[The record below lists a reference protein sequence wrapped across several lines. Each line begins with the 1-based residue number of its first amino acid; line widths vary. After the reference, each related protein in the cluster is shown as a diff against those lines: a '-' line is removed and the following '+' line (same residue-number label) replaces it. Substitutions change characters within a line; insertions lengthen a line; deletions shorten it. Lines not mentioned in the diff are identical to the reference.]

1 MKIMFAGD
9 IVGRPGRRILEDS
22 LMPYR
27 QSNGIDLV
35 IANGENAAGGSGLT
49 RKIAFQLF
57 DAGVDIITSGDHIW
71 KKKDIYSFLSE
82 TERLV
87 RPLNY
92 PKGSPGRG
100 RTIITR
106 PDGTRVAVINLI
118 GRVFMDAVD
127 CPFKRVAESLED
139 LREVAPVII
148 VDMHAEATSEK
159 VAMGYFLDGKVS
171 AVIGTHTHVQTA
183 DEKILPGGTAY
194 ITDCG
199 MTGPCDS
206 VIGRKKENI
215 IERFVTQLPT
225 RFEVA
230 SGDVQVQGVIIEVDP
245 STGRALGIE
254 RIKIKE
260 G

>member
-1 MKIMFAGD
+1 
-9 IVGRPGRRILEDS
+9 
-22 LMPYR
+22 
-27 QSNGIDLV
+27 
-35 IANGENAAGGSGLT
+35 
-49 RKIAFQLF
+49 
-57 DAGVDIITSGDHIW
+57 
-71 KKKDIYSFLSE
+71 
-82 TERLV
+82 
-87 RPLNY
+87 
-92 PKGSPGRG
+92 
-100 RTIITR
+100 
-106 PDGTRVAVINLI
+106 
-118 GRVFMDAVD
+118 
-127 CPFKRVAESLED
+127 
-139 LREVAPVII
+139 
-148 VDMHAEATSEK
+148 
-159 VAMGYFLDGKVS
+159 
-171 AVIGTHTHVQTA
+171 VIGTHTHVQTA